1 MMNKELENVTSRNE
15 SIEYEIETLTKESE
29 EVEASLKILKE
40 QNSCCEEED
49 KIDENILIASKEKEE
64 TERCWEEACRK
75 VQARNYT
82 LKLVR
87 GRLEE
92 VESIN
97 KSLEKNKKELEKEVE
112 KLEKEEISE
121 DDEEEMEQELENAKK
136 QLDEAEKENQS
147 LSAKVVQREAWIEDM
162 KNQISL
168 KVEQKKQVS

>member
-82 LKLVR
+82 LKLVSR
-87 GRLEE
+87 RLEE

-97 KSLEKNKKELEKEVE
+97 KSLEKNKKELEK
-112 KLEKEEISE
+112 
-121 DDEEEMEQELENAKK
+121 AKK
-136 QLDEAEKENQS
+136 QLEEAEKENQS
-147 LSAKVVQREAWIEDM
+147 LNAQIVQREAMVEDM
-162 KNQISL
+162 KNHISL
-168 KVEQKKQVS
+168 KVEEKNKCLDEIKEINEMEV